1 MNYSQWKQIAY
12 DPVERRSLMR
22 LTIHSKDAIGHGI
35 QNCWCGETNGFSGL
49 FLYAFQYLRSLDAR
63 PGAPDPSKLYQ
74 ISGVFCSVGCMR
86 DKPYYGQNSPF
97 KDLIRKVQY
106 Q

>member
-1 MNYSQWKQIAY
+1 
-12 DPVERRSLMR
+12 MR
-22 LTIHSKDAIGHGI
+22 LTISKDAIGHGI

-86 DKPYYGQNSPF
+86 DKPYTIDGPGERLF